1 MAAVTTE
8 RLMEIAL
15 EMAGWTDIPP
25 DSAVY
30 WPGSRISH
38 ILLGIEVGAA
48 ELFMARQL
56 GFHCV
61 VAHRPA
67 GYTGPV
73 AAVYHQHVTQMEEAG
88 VPSAVAEAAV
98 AGHTRQLEAA
108 ALLENYDHVPSVA
121 RLLEMPFLSILSPL
135 EHLGRLILNSRVDEA
150 QAANSSLT
158 VAELRDAFLS
168 LPEYAAAPV
177 PPRLA
182 LGDWAAPA
190 GRVVVSHGA
199 CFPPTAAIAR
209 AYLTHGVDT
218 LVVSGLSGEEIGELT
233 TEEGSL
239 SGSVL
244 TLGASATASLGLN
257 PYIARLRADGL
268 EVAAFAGI
276 ISSVQLA

>member
-1 MAAVTTE
+1 
-8 RLMEIAL
+8 MEIAL

-25 DSAVY
+25 DSAIY

-38 ILLGIEVGAA
+38 ILLGLEVGTA

-56 GFHCV
+56 GYHCV

-67 GYTGPV
+67 GYSGPV
-73 AAVYHQHVTQMEEAG
+73 ATVYHQHVTQMEEAG
-88 VPSAVAEAAV
+88 VPSTVAEDAA
-98 AGHTRQLEAA
+98 AGRIEQLEAA

-135 EHLGRLILNSRVDEA
+135 EHLGQRILNARVDEA
-150 QAANSSLT
+150 QAASSVLT
-158 VAELRDAFLS
+158 VAQLRDAFLS
-168 LPEYAAAPV
+168 LPEYAAARV

-190 GRVVVSHGA
+190 GRIVVSHGA
-199 CFPPTAAIAR
+199 YAPPTAAIVR

-218 LVVSGLSGEEIGELT
+218 LVLSGLPGEEIRELAA
-233 TEEGSL
+233 EGGL
-239 SGSVL
+239 PGSIL

-257 PYIARLRADGL
+257 PYIARLRASGL
-268 EVAAFAGI
+268 EVAPFAGI
-276 ISSVQLA
+276 IGSAWPS

>member
-15 EMAGWTDIPP
+15 EMAGWTDTPQ
-25 DSAVY
+25 DSAIY

-38 ILLGIEVGAA
+38 ILLGIEVGTA

-56 GFHCV
+56 GYHCV

-67 GYTGPV
+67 GYPGAV
-73 AAVYHQHVTQMEEAG
+73 ATVYHRHVTQMEEAG
-88 VPSAVAEAAV
+88 VPSAVAEAA
-98 AGHTRQLEAA
+98 AAEGIEQLEAA

-135 EHLGRLILNSRVDEA
+135 EHLGRRILNSRVDEA
-150 QAANSSLT
+150 QAANFALT
-158 VAELRDAFLS
+158 VAQLRDAFLS
-168 LPEYAAAPV
+168 LPEYAAARV

-190 GRVVVSHGA
+190 GRVVISHGA
-199 CFPPTAAIAR
+199 CCPPTAAIAR

-218 LVVSGLSGEEIGELT
+218 LVVSGLPREEIRALAA
-233 TEEGSL
+233 EGGH
-239 SGSVL
+239 SGTIL
-244 TLGASATASLGLN
+244 TLGSSATASLGLN

-268 EVAAFAGI
+268 EVAAFAGV
-276 ISSVQLA
+276 ISGAQPS